1 MVQTRCWPAAAV
13 VVGSLMLSPGCA
25 AVGVTLLGVGIGTAA
40 GQGISYSLDSVAYK
54 TFTAPLEGLETA
66 ILRSLER
73 MEIPVTGLEDIES
86 GRRITAEAGDRD
98 VEIELDR
105 LTGRTARMRVNV
117 SQAWFLRDRATATE
131 IIIQTAQTLD
141 DDPRLTQPA
150 RVRPAAMQPAR
161 VQPAAR

>member
-1 MVQTRCWPAAAV
+1 
-13 VVGSLMLSPGCA
+13 MLNPGCA

-54 TFTAPLEGLETA
+54 TFTAPIEGLETA

-73 MEIPVTGLEDIES
+73 MDIPVKGIEDIES
-86 GRRITAEAGDRD
+86 GRKIMAEAGDRD

-105 LTGRTARMRVNV
+105 ITSRTSRMRVNV

-141 DDPRLTQPA
+141 DEPRLTQPA
-150 RVRPAAMQPAR
+150 RPRPAGVQPAR